1 MYTFIKHNGGW
12 WLKVSTLEE
21 YLNAK
26 VFENKNWNE
35 AAEQLG
41 DYKRNKHYHFTNA
54 IASLIYDFRCPR
66 TGRGILAET
75 AALIDE
81 ITTQQLE
88 YMHKYGA
95 IYINQAGGYL
105 SLIHI

>member
-26 VFENKNWNE
+26 VFENEKWNE

-41 DYKRNKHYHFTNA
+41 DYKRNKHFFIIIHKKH
-54 IASLIYDFRCPR
+54 SL
-66 TGRGILAET
+66 
-75 AALIDE
+75 
-81 ITTQQLE
+81 
-88 YMHKYGA
+88 
-95 IYINQAGGYL
+95 
-105 SLIHI
+105 